1 MSTPRI
7 DSMKITYL
15 TGPYRPKP
23 KAGDEKVVNGVTLI
37 RQIKRVPDGMPYAG
51 AWIYNGSR
59 PCFEWVVKGSELDE
73 RAQGLRRAREAAAQR
88 ALLAGGAA

>member
-7 DSMKITYL
+7 DSMKITY
-15 TGPYRPKP
+15 GPHRPKP
-23 KAGDEKVVNGVTLI
+23 KSGDEKVVKGVTMI

-59 PCFEWVVKGSELDE
+59 PCFEWVIKGSDKDQHANSA
-73 RAQGLRRAREAAAQR
+73 RRLREIAAGR
-88 ALLAGGAA
+88 ALLAGGSE